1 MANRLRKN
9 YFFLKSVS
17 SIKNLPDN
25 SLFEFCFWGRSN
37 VGKSSLL
44 NSITNFKLANVSKTP
59 GRTYTLNFFEKDK
72 SFRLVDFPGYGYAK
86 RSKIDIYNWNKL
98 ILNYLEIRK
107 NIGSIFLLID
117 SRHGV
122 KKIDEEALKILN
134 TFNIKNNVVLTKI
147 DKVKNT
153 DLALCLDKI
162 TCLRKKF
169 TSSSEKVFLTSSK
182 KNLGIK
188 EINQEIVKILS

>member
-1 MANRLRKN
+1 MTNSLRKKI
-9 YFFLKSVS
+9 FFLKSVS
-17 SIKNLPDN
+17 LIKNLPDD

-59 GRTYTLNFFEKDK
+59 GRTYTINFFEKDK

-98 ILNYLEIRK
+98 ILHYFEIRK
-107 NIGSIFLLID
+107 NIVSVFLLID

-134 TFNIKNNVVLTKI
+134 TFNIKNTLVLTKI
-147 DKVKNT
+147 DKTKDAELNICMGRIKYLKKN
-153 DLALCLDKI
+153 L
-162 TCLRKKF
+162 
-169 TSSSEKVFLTSSK
+169 TSTSEKVFLTSSK

-188 EINQEIVKILS
+188 EINNEIIRILS